1 MKTNLLSRAQVLDAR
16 YLSIL
21 DMSQYNTDVPV
32 TNAVYR
38 ITLPNFNKYVDVSY
52 TPNTMTNIGTNLM
65 LLSSTPN
72 QADLP
77 AIPSG
82 LYKIEQSIC
91 PNDKLF
97 FKYNFFNI
105 FNELSCIAELV
116 CEYENDLNTLEK
128 LLALKDQFELAK
140 MLAESCAK
148 EKEAIYLFNIAYKT
162 LAMLKSNCETC

>member
-1 MKTNLLSRAQVLDAR
+1 
-16 YLSIL
+16 
-21 DMSQYNTDVPV
+21 
-32 TNAVYR
+32 
-38 ITLPNFNKYVDVSY
+38 
-52 TPNTMTNIGTNLM
+52 M
-65 LLSSTPN
+65 LLSSTPD
-72 QADLP
+72 QAELP
-77 AIPSG
+77 MIPSG

-116 CEYENDLNTLEK
+116 CEYDGDQTKLGQLLE
-128 LLALKDQFELAK
+128 LKNQLELAK

-148 EKEAIYLFNIAYKT
+148 EKEAIYLFNIAYKK